1 MAMNGEVKKR
11 LDWVKLYELAGNA
24 LIVCLRCGI
33 IRPTFRKWLK
43 RYKEFGFERLKELS
57 RRPHKIHYKITKENE
72 QRILD

>member
-33 IRPTFRKWLK
+33 IRPTLRKWLK
-43 RYKEFGFERLKELS
+43 RYK
-57 RRPHKIHYKITKENE
+57 
-72 QRILD
+72 